1 MARLETSD
9 IEGFDF
15 AAFERNAVQAANL
28 LRALGNERRL
38 MILCKLVEWGEASV
52 STLSE
57 AVGLSQSALS
67 QHLAK
72 LREEGI
78 VAFRRN
84 SQTIWYR
91 IDDPRTEQV
100 LATLHRLFCR
110 PLPKSRKGKSS

>member
-15 AAFERNAVQAANL
+15 AAFERNAVQ
-28 LRALGNERRL
+28 
-38 MILCKLVEWGEASV
+38 
-52 STLSE
+52 
-57 AVGLSQSALS
+57 
-67 QHLAK
+67 HLAK

-78 VAFRRN
+78 VAFRRD

-110 PLPKSRKGKSS
+110 PLPKSRKGKS